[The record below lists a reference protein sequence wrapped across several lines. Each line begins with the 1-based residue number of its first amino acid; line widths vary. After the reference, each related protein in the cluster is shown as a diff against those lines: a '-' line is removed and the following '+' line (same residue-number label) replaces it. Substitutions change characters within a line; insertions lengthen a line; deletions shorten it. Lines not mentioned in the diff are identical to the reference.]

1 MALRLRAALERIADG
16 EDVATLALALGF
28 SSHSHF
34 TSAFRRAFG
43 VAPSQVRSSKILTAA
58 RSLVPR

>member
-1 MALRLRAALERIADG
+1 MHQYTAQLRMRAALERITDPGTDLTA
-16 EDVATLALALGF
+16 VALDLGY

-43 VAPSQVRSSKILTAA
+43 ILPSALRRNQRVGA
-58 RSLVPR
+58 